1 MTCRRFKR
9 HLILELYDELSAKDR
24 RKLHSHL
31 DRCASCR
38 EELESTREALGRL
51 DRAPSGPVPEPDW
64 ERSWRAI
71 DAGLEPARR
80 VPGGKV
86 FVPRW
91 AYAAAGL
98 AVLFI
103 LGIAVGRYW
112 LPSGP
117 SPNSGAAG
125 GEILSPA
132 AIQNAVGRHFDDVEP
147 LLAAYSNNGLTGK
160 GEAHFMNDR
169 EAAQTLLVQ
178 NLLLKRAL
186 ARKDPKLADLL
197 DDLSFILTEIANLKS
212 QNAETPSALKNVIN
226 QRQVL
231 SRVRRW
237 DKI

>member
-9 HLILELYDELSAKDR
+9 HLILELYDELSVKDR

-71 DAGLEPARR
+71 DDGLEPARR
-80 VPGGKV
+80 VPGKKV
-86 FVPRW
+86 FAPRW
-91 AYAAAGL
+91 VYAAAGL

-103 LGIAVGRYW
+103 MGIAVGRYW
-112 LPSGP
+112 FPSGP
-117 SPNSGAAG
+117 SPNGRAAG
-125 GEILSPA
+125 ADILSPA
-132 AIQNAVGRHFDDVEP
+132 AVQGALGRHFDDVEP
-147 LLAAYSNNGLTGK
+147 MLAAYSNNGSADK
-160 GEAHFMNDR
+160 SEAHFMNDR
-169 EAAQTLLVQ
+169 EAAQALLVQ

-197 DDLSFILTEIANLKS
+197 DDLSFILTEIANLEK
-212 QNAETPSALKNVIN
+212 QNVETPSALKNVIN

>member
-9 HLILELYDELSAKDR
+9 HLILELYDELSARDR

-38 EELESTREALGRL
+38 EELELTREALGRL

-64 ERSWRAI
+64 ERSWRMI
-71 DAGLEPARR
+71 EAGLEPARR
-80 VPGGKV
+80 VRGRRLFLPG
-86 FVPRW
+86 W

-112 LPSGP
+112 LPSGS
-117 SPNSGAAG
+117 SPNARAALAD
-125 GEILSPA
+125 ILSPA
-132 AIQNAVGRHFDDVEP
+132 AIRSALGSHFEDVEP
-147 LLAAYSNNGLTGK
+147 LIAAYSNNGSAEKGKDHLLT
-160 GEAHFMNDR
+160 DR
-169 EAAQTLLVQ
+169 EAAQALLVQ

-197 DDLSFILTEIANLKS
+197 DDLSLVLTEIANSKGWD
-212 QNAETPSALKNVIN
+212 ATAPAALKDVIN
-226 QRQVL
+226 GRQVL
-231 SRVRRW
+231 TRVRRW
-237 DKI
+237 NKI